1 MLWSPNNSMDLVGLN
16 KLTDEESNVRIYK
29 NTNYEVIKKSGDEY
43 MIDNDDEF
51 VWVKMSDGNLIMED
65 VFTDCLAFD

>member
-1 MLWSPNNSMDLVGLN
+1 MLWSPKNNMNLIGIN
-16 KLTDEESNVRIYK
+16 KLNDEESNVSLSK
-29 NTNYEVIKKSGDEY
+29 NNNYEIIKKSGDEY

-65 VFTDCLAFD
+65 SFEDCLAFD